1 MKDKVMSEKTAKAL
15 VVVSAIFLLLV
26 GFGLYKLFE
35 YQGINKDTTSR
46 KIVNYDIKD
55 YVETVPVVFNGYS
68 NVYSKINVSRVTLK
82 DLDNDVIKNFM
93 DEEDKLIEYI
103 TTYYNEIN
111 NEVEN
116 YIPSNEVSSSIKMQ
130 INGAI
135 LSIYYELDF
144 NLDKNIYSNNIKK
157 YVITT
162 NIDLATGR
170 ILSNNDLL
178 KKYNYTRKYIVEKI
192 FDEDL
197 IIGNGQIVID
207 KNTNIS
213 LTKEDIERN
222 KEEYINELITEFD
235 NFINMYIDNKTL
247 VIVYNKSE
255 LRNMFFDNDFDSELI
270 VRYLKYKKGGVYGK
284 IRCI

>member
-1 MKDKVMSEKTAKAL
+1 MKDKVMSEKTAKTL

-82 DLDNDVIKNFM
+82 DLDNNVIKSFM
-93 DEEDKLIEYI
+93 DEEEKLIEYI

-116 YIPSNEVSSSIKMQ
+116 YIPSNEVTSSIKMQ

-213 LTKEDIERN
+213 LTKGDIERN

-270 VRYLKYKKGGVYGK
+270 VRYLK
-284 IRCI
+284 

>member
-1 MKDKVMSEKTAKAL
+1 MMKDKVMSEKAAKVL

-255 LRNMFFDNDFDSELI
+255 LRNMFFDNNFDSELI
-270 VRYLKYKKGGVYGK
+270 VRYLK
-284 IRCI
+284 

>member
-1 MKDKVMSEKTAKAL
+1 MKDKVMSEKTAKVL

-82 DLDNDVIKNFM
+82 DLDNDVIKSFM

-111 NEVEN
+111 SEVEN
-116 YIPSNEVSSSIKMQ
+116 YIPSNEVTSSIKMQ

-255 LRNMFFDNDFDSELI
+255 LRNMFFDNEFDSELI
-270 VRYLKYKKGGVYGK
+270 VRYLK
-284 IRCI
+284 

>member
-1 MKDKVMSEKTAKAL
+1 MKDKVMSEKTAKVL

-82 DLDNDVIKNFM
+82 DLDNNVIKSFM

-162 NIDLATGR
+162 NVDLATGK

-178 KKYNYTRKYIVEKI
+178 KKY
-192 FDEDL
+192 
-197 IIGNGQIVID
+197 

-255 LRNMFFDNDFDSELI
+255 LRNMFFDNEFDSELI
-270 VRYLKYKKGGVYGK
+270 VRYLK
-284 IRCI
+284 

>member
-1 MKDKVMSEKTAKAL
+1 MKDKVMSEKTAKVL

-68 NVYSKINVSRVTLK
+68 NVYSKINVSRVNLK
-82 DLDNDVIKNFM
+82 DLDNNVIKNFM
-93 DEEDKLIEYI
+93 DEEEKLIEYI

-270 VRYLKYKKGGVYGK
+270 VRYLK
-284 IRCI
+284 

>member
-1 MKDKVMSEKTAKAL
+1 MMKDKVMSEKTAKAL

-68 NVYSKINVSRVTLK
+68 NVYSKINVSRVNLK
-82 DLDNDVIKNFM
+82 DLDNNVIKSFM

-116 YIPSNEVSSSIKMQ
+116 YISSNEVSSSIKMQ

-135 LSIYYELDF
+135 LSIYYGLDF

-270 VRYLKYKKGGVYGK
+270 VRYLK
-284 IRCI
+284 

>member
-1 MKDKVMSEKTAKAL
+1 MMKDKVMSEKAAKVL

-235 NFINMYIDNKTL
+235 NFINMYIDNKNL

-270 VRYLKYKKGGVYGK
+270 VRYLK
-284 IRCI
+284 

>member
-1 MKDKVMSEKTAKAL
+1 MMKDKVMSEKTAKVL

-82 DLDNDVIKNFM
+82 DLDNNVIKSFM

-162 NIDLATGR
+162 NVDLATGR

-255 LRNMFFDNDFDSELI
+255 LRNMFFDNEFDSELI
-270 VRYLKYKKGGVYGK
+270 VRYLK
-284 IRCI
+284 

>member
-82 DLDNDVIKNFM
+82 DLDNNVIKNFM

-116 YIPSNEVSSSIKMQ
+116 YIPSNEVTSSIKMQ
-130 INGAI
+130 INSAI

-270 VRYLKYKKGGVYGK
+270 VRYLK
-284 IRCI
+284 

>member
-1 MKDKVMSEKTAKAL
+1 MKDKVMSEKTAKVL

-68 NVYSKINVSRVTLK
+68 NVYSKINVSRVNLK
-82 DLDNDVIKNFM
+82 DLDNNVIKSFM

-116 YIPSNEVSSSIKMQ
+116 YISSNEVSSSIKMQ

-270 VRYLKYKKGGVYGK
+270 VRYLK
-284 IRCI
+284 

>member
-1 MKDKVMSEKTAKAL
+1 MKDKVMSEKAAKAL

-82 DLDNDVIKNFM
+82 DLDNNVIKSFM
-93 DEEDKLIEYI
+93 DEEEKLIEYI

-116 YIPSNEVSSSIKMQ
+116 YIPSNEVTSSIKMQ

-270 VRYLKYKKGGVYGK
+270 VRYLK
-284 IRCI
+284 

>member
-1 MKDKVMSEKTAKAL
+1 MKDKVMSEKTAKVL

-82 DLDNDVIKNFM
+82 DLDNNVIKSFM

-130 INGAI
+130 INSAI

-162 NIDLATGR
+162 NVDLATGR

-255 LRNMFFDNDFDSELI
+255 LRNMFFDNEFDSELI
-270 VRYLKYKKGGVYGK
+270 VRYLK
-284 IRCI
+284 

>member
-1 MKDKVMSEKTAKAL
+1 MKDKVMSEKTAKML
-15 VVVSAIFLLLV
+15 VVVSAVFLLLV

-55 YVETVPVVFNGYS
+55 YVETAPVVFNGYS

-82 DLDNDVIKNFM
+82 DLDNNVIKNFM

-162 NIDLATGR
+162 NVDLATGR

-270 VRYLKYKKGGVYGK
+270 VRYLK
-284 IRCI
+284 

>member
-1 MKDKVMSEKTAKAL
+1 MKDKVMSEKTAKTL

-68 NVYSKINVSRVTLK
+68 NVYSKINVSRVNLK
-82 DLDNDVIKNFM
+82 DLDNNVIKSFM
-93 DEEDKLIEYI
+93 DEEEKLIEYI

-116 YIPSNEVSSSIKMQ
+116 YIPSNEVTSSIKMQ

-270 VRYLKYKKGGVYGK
+270 VRYLK
-284 IRCI
+284 

>member
-1 MKDKVMSEKTAKAL
+1 MKDKVMSEKAAKVL

-68 NVYSKINVSRVTLK
+68 NVYSKINVSRVNLK
-82 DLDNDVIKNFM
+82 DLDNNVIKSFM

-270 VRYLKYKKGGVYGK
+270 VRYLK
-284 IRCI
+284 